1 MLQPGGLSSS
11 HPHCK
16 RTRFNKQ
23 NKIFVL
29 KACYLHNNCCQAHFI
44 GLNAR
49 PFRVR
54 FPKLFSSVLR
64 AGNWVPSKVR
74 NHSPH
79 FTFSFNARW
88 TLSWNICQPSDFL
101 QSKALLRVVANSFC
115 FLETFIERTAKKRN
129 WWYFIKLKLCHVMK
143 KKKLCWCE
151 RQPWTGAGYE
161 KGYLLQVA
169 NRHLS
174 KTSLAT
180 VIIERAGFP
189 SRWSWSFY

>member
-115 FLETFIERTAKKRN
+115 FPETFIERTAKKRN

-143 KKKLCWCE
+143 KKK
-151 RQPWTGAGYE
+151 A
-161 KGYLLQVA
+161 LLMWETTMDRCRVWK
-169 NRHLS
+169 RIFTSSCKPPLS